1 YFLFDLPFCNGMD
14 LRGVPLRERRAL
26 LQRILDAAPGDLDR
40 DAVQFS
46 ATFNAAPE
54 DLLASACHMS
64 LEGVIGKRA
73 DAPYRAGRSPAWIK
87 LKCGQR
93 QEFVIGGYS
102 APKGSRSNFG
112 ALLLGVYDDAGALP
126 G

>member
-1 YFLFDLPFCNGMD
+1 
-14 LRGVPLRERRAL
+14 
-26 LQRILDAAPGDLDR
+26 
-40 DAVQFS
+40 
-46 ATFNAAPE
+46 
-54 DLLASACHMS
+54 

-93 QEFVIGGYS
+93 QEFVVGGYS

-126 G
+126 GEQKLRYAGRVGTGFNETSLRALHH